1 MASVH
6 NVATTQQD
14 AISSGQQRKQT
25 ATTQN
30 VGQAER
36 WVSAIGGGAL
46 LVYGIARLDWLGA
59 GIGLFGSGLL
69 YRGVTGHSFTYQA
82 VNFNTAQQ
90 RSPTV
95 MEIPG
100 KKGFR
105 VQRALTINR
114 SPEELYEFWSDVEK
128 TPLYTPGISSVT
140 KTGERTSHWVAQG
153 PFGRSVEWNGE
164 LLEDLP
170 AKGIAWHVHGKPT
183 TANAGRVHFEADAG
197 GRGTVTTLTLDYFPS
212 EGPFWTNFGR
222 LSSKATEMQALETL
236 RRFKELMEAG
246 EIPTTQGQPTGK
258 GRK

>member
-1 MASVH
+1 MSSVH
-6 NVATTQQD
+6 NVTATQQSS
-14 AISSGQQRKQT
+14 ASGQQEAQT

-46 LVYGIARLDWLGA
+46 LVYGIARLDWAGA
-59 GIGLFGSGLL
+59 GVALLGGGLL
-69 YRGVTGHSFTYQA
+69 YRGVTGHSFAYQA
-82 VNFNTAQQ
+82 LNFNTAQQ
-90 RSPTV
+90 RNPTV

-114 SPEELYEFWSDVEK
+114 SPEELYEFWYDVEK
-128 TPLYTPGISSVT
+128 TPLYTPGVESVT

-153 PFGRSVEWNGE
+153 PFGRSAEWNGE
-164 LLEDLP
+164 ILEDLP
-170 AKGIAWHVHGKPT
+170 GKGIAWHTHGKPT
-183 TANAGRVHFEADAG
+183 SANAGRVHFEADPG
-197 GRGTVTTLTLDYFPS
+197 GRGTIATLTLDYFQPDA
-212 EGPFWTNFGR
+212 PFWSNFGR
-222 LSSKATEMQALETL
+222 LSSKAAEMQALETL

-246 EIPTTQGQPTGK
+246 EIPTIKGQPTGK